1 MSDGKD
7 RLFGLV
13 GFPAAPATTV
23 DDLPRSSLSF
33 SDYQRQAITTAVYP
47 GQHAF
52 QGLVYAVLGL
62 SGESGETAE
71 QVKKTWRDDG
81 MPDFGQAM
89 YAMLD
94 NIREKLRKGDQGY
107 DSIIDD
113 AREEAAAIFL
123 PEITEERRQKILK
136 ELGDVFWYA
145 AQLCTELN
153 VNMGEVAQANLD
165 KLAERQR
172 ANKLH
177 GEGSDR

>member
-1 MSDGKD
+1 
-7 RLFGLV
+7 
-13 GFPAAPATTV
+13 
-23 DDLPRSSLSF
+23 
-33 SDYQRQAITTAVYP
+33 
-47 GQHAF
+47 
-52 QGLVYAVLGL
+52 
-62 SGESGETAE
+62 
-71 QVKKTWRDDG
+71 
-81 MPDFGQAM
+81 
-89 YAMLD
+89 MLD